1 MKKRLKT
8 INKIIF
14 LMILASA
21 MYGCGKQSSRKD
33 FVARVNNT
41 YLTREQLAQMIDTNS
56 ASNFYRNEV
65 IRNWINSELLY
76 QTAKEKGILKGE
88 EYKSLID
95 RAQRELAASL
105 LVQKY
110 YDDEK
115 TGYDSKELE
124 DYYNRHLNEFKRFY
138 DSYFINMIN
147 FTNEDRAIQ
156 FRNTVLESDWDKAV
170 NIFKGDSSVYSINDG
185 KLYYD
190 YEIHPVSLSR
200 IVTSLNPG
208 EISIVISIEP
218 GHYTVVQEI
227 QKYSAGSIPPFDVI
241 KSEVG
246 LRFEAD
252 RKSNLTRNYIKELYS
267 KNDIEVRN

>member
-1 MKKRLKT
+1 MKKHLKT
-8 INKIIF
+8 ISNIILPIIF
-14 LMILASA
+14 FSA
-21 MYGCGKQSSRKD
+21 LYGCGKQSPQKN

-41 YLTREQLAQMIDTNS
+41 YLTREQLAKMIDTNT

-95 RAQRELAASL
+95 KAQKELAASL
-105 LVQKY
+105 LVQEY
-110 YDDEK
+110 YGHEK
-115 TGYDSKELE
+115 TGYDNKELE
-124 DYYNRHLNEFKRFY
+124 DYYNQHQNEFKRFY

-156 FRNTVLESDWDKAV
+156 FRNTVLESDWEKAV
-170 NIFKGDSSVYSINDG
+170 NVFKGDSSVFSINSRE
-185 KLYYD
+185 LYYD
-190 YEIHPVSLSR
+190 FEIHPVSLFR
-200 IVTSLNPG
+200 IVASLNPG
-208 EISIVISIEP
+208 EISIVISNEP
-218 GHYTVVQEI
+218 GHYIIVQEI
-227 QKYSAGSIPPFDVI
+227 QKYNAGSIPPFDVI
-241 KSEVG
+241 KSQVE
-246 LRFEAD
+246 LRFAAD